1 MKPAVGVMTE
11 RSLKVTAVVNGLVMG
26 LLPLT
31 LMLLASLIPE
41 NTNTSATVHGG
52 RGPMAAALITWM
64 AMWKTLLPLALIAGW
79 RTLVYARRWA
89 LRDNRVWR
97 GVLEAGICGFL
108 YLLLFLTPSIVKQ
121 PMKAP
126 PYVVVYGGIAFFVG
140 LAVGLILRLTA
151 LLVLKIS
158 GSTKNPVPV

>member
-1 MKPAVGVMTE
+1 MTE
-11 RSLKVTAVVNGLVMG
+11 RSLKVTAVVNGLVMAF
-26 LLPLT
+26 LPLT

-52 RGPMAAALITWM
+52 RGPVAAALVAWM
-64 AMWKTLLPLALIAGW
+64 ETWKTLLPLSLIAGW
-79 RTLVYARRWA
+79 RTLVYACRWA
-89 LRDNRVWR
+89 SRDDRSWW

-108 YLLLFLTPSIVKQ
+108 YLLLFLAPSIVRQ

-126 PYVVVYGGIAFFVG
+126 PYVAVYGTIAFVVG
-140 LAVGLILRLTA
+140 LAVGLILRLTG
-151 LLVLKIS
+151 LMVLKIS

>member
-1 MKPAVGVMTE
+1 MTE
-11 RSLKVTAVVNGLVMG
+11 RSLKVTAVVNGVVMA

-52 RGPMAAALITWM
+52 RGPVGAALLVWIGTWR
-64 AMWKTLLPLALIAGW
+64 TLLPLSLIAGW

-89 LRDNRVWR
+89 LRDDRAWW
-97 GVLEAGICGFL
+97 GVFEAGICGFL
-108 YLLLFLTPSIVKQ
+108 YLLLFLTPSIVRQ

-126 PYVVVYGGIAFFVG
+126 PYVAVYGGIAFVVG
-140 LAVGLILRLTA
+140 LAVGLILRVTA

-158 GSTKNPVPV
+158 GATKNPVPV